1 MNIDPEKVVL
11 DIIEGMNQSAT
22 AAIESVNLRNQLSAV
37 RPLFNQSADLPSFVN
52 TILRLQWFFQWLATR
67 VVNLFYDLAAIE

>member
-37 RPLFNQSADLPSFVN
+37 RPLSNQSADFPSFVN
-52 TILRLQWFFQWLATR
+52 TILRLQ
-67 VVNLFYDLAAIE
+67 

>member
-37 RPLFNQSADLPSFVN
+37 RSVRPLSNQSADLPSFVN
-52 TILRLQWFFQWLATR
+52 TILRLQFFLM
-67 VVNLFYDLAAIE
+67 ISH